1 MSKRDALVRFGVA
14 MESSLLEPFDALV
27 KQRGSTR
34 SEVLRDL
41 ARAEVTREAVATG
54 GDAVATVTIVYDH
67 HVRAL
72 TETLT
77 SLQHE
82 LGDAVRS
89 TMHVHLDPSYC
100 LEVIILQGK
109 STELRRFADRVF
121 ATRGVKHGG
130 IEMIAAGGLGG
141 GGTRGG
147 LHVHLHEHEHPHG
160 HGHEHAHGHAGHGH
174 AGHGRDH
181 GHGGDG
187 GDVGHAHGHGGRGAH
202 AAATA
207 KASARPKAK
216 ARAKAKAK
224 APAKAK

>member
-1 MSKRDALVRFGVA
+1 MAKRDALVRFGVA
-14 MESSLLEPFDALV
+14 MESSLLKPFDALV

-41 ARAEVTREAVATG
+41 ARAEVTREAVAAG

-109 STELRRFADRVF
+109 SAELRRFAERVF

-130 IEMIAAGGLGG
+130 IEMIAAGGSGG

-147 LHVHLHEHEHPHG
+147 LHVHLHEHEPHEHG
-160 HGHEHAHGHAGHGH
+160 HGHGQHGDAHGHGHGHAHEHGDAHGHGHAHGADDAHGHA
-174 AGHGRDH
+174 R
-181 GHGGDG
+181 GGG
-187 GDVGHAHGHGGRGAH
+187 VA
-202 AAATA
+202 
-207 KASARPKAK
+207 PKAK
-216 ARAKAKAK
+216 ARPRR
-224 APAKAK
+224 PAK